1 MALDIARAALG
12 WTGIF
17 VRHHW
22 VVILSPRIFDA
33 AVLERISVRAIPQGS
48 RLSRDKAAGA
58 EVLTCCW
65 LSALLACARLTI

>member
-17 VRHHW
+17 IGHHW
-22 VVILSPRIFDA
+22 VVILGPRIFDA

-48 RLSRDKAAGA
+48 RLGRNKAAGA
-58 EVLTCCW
+58 EVLPCCW
-65 LSALLACARLTI
+65 LTARLACARLTI